1 MWRHTD
7 KSDGPR
13 RQAVVLVEEDKAGAA
28 AVSAGLGQAF
38 DPPAVIVG
46 AGDAPSLS
54 NPRYADIQTSGL
66 PAVIIP
72 ARDKDNKQSGRRCSL
87 HCLGQHGAVSGGTG

>member
-1 MWRHTD
+1 MVWRHTD

-13 RQAVVLVEEDKAGAA
+13 PVAVVLVEEDKACAA

-38 DPPAVIVG
+38 DSPAVIVS

-54 NPRYADIQTSGL
+54 NPRY
-66 PAVIIP
+66 AVIIP